1 MYFIYKKIKK
11 RNKPQ
16 ADQSNIP
23 KINEEMLQSIKA
35 DKNIQQKTQSQDQHN
50 HSNIGIKASN
60 HSEMFKISLTNPFL
74 PNIVY
79 NTRLKNESNIGLL
92 DRSEMISNLH
102 TQQNNEEILESI
114 KADKTQSQD
123 QHDRSNNGIEASK
136 HSGMSKISLT
146 NPFLPNNVYNTR
158 LKNESDIG
166 LLDRSEMI
174 SKLHTQQNNEEMYEE
189 MLESIKADKNIQ
201 QKTKSQDQ
209 HDRSNIGIE
218 ASKHS
223 EMSKISLTN
232 PWCQYNNVSSSN
244 NESGIR
250 LLDSHLHSTLH
261 PTNEDNSDQ
270 ITIQN
275 NQAPTLSFNSAFSD
289 LTPLRPVYFSN
300 KFTKFKSENYNLCFD
315 ISNP

>member
-1 MYFIYKKIKK
+1 VAVYFIYKKIKK

-16 ADQSNIP
+16 ADQSHIP

-123 QHDRSNNGIEASK
+123 QHDRSN
-136 HSGMSKISLT
+136 
-146 NPFLPNNVYNTR
+146 
-158 LKNESDIG
+158 
-166 LLDRSEMI
+166 
-174 SKLHTQQNNEEMYEE
+174 
-189 MLESIKADKNIQ
+189 
-201 QKTKSQDQ
+201 
-209 HDRSNIGIE
+209 IGIE

-270 ITIQN
+270 NTIQN

-315 ISNP
+315 ISNS